1 MSNFNAMLGVDFS
14 LIGTK
19 LHAAYE
25 KNNKGY
31 SVLLLPSEQEADNSV
46 SIGEVIRDIQKMLGS
61 SDGTKDM
68 ENNLKNQLGS
78 TGNVSGGLDSVFV
91 KLNMAYLYIQKT
103 EGEKDS
109 VLEYAFQL
117 EVITDGFV
125 PKEIRDIVDVTHLS
139 LSIWQTDRKKV
150 VDKMRLV
157 TINDYLEIPVSNE
170 GAGEQP
176 TPQPEE
182 QEQKEK

>member
-25 KNNKGY
+25 KNDNEY
-31 SVLLLPSEQEADNSV
+31 SILLLPSEQEADNSV
-46 SIGEVIRDIQKMLGS
+46 SIGEVIRDIQKMIGS
-61 SDGTKDM
+61 SDGMKDM
-68 ENNLKNQLGS
+68 ENDLKNQLNS
-78 TGNVSGGLDSVFV
+78 TGNVNGGLDNVFV

-103 EGEKDS
+103 ADEKNR

-117 EVITDGFV
+117 EVITEGFI
-125 PKEIRDIVDVTHLS
+125 PEEIRKIVDVTHLS

-157 TINDYLEIPVSNE
+157 TINDYLEIPISDE
-170 GAGEQP
+170 GAEEKSE
-176 TPQPEE
+176 PQ
-182 QEQKEK
+182 